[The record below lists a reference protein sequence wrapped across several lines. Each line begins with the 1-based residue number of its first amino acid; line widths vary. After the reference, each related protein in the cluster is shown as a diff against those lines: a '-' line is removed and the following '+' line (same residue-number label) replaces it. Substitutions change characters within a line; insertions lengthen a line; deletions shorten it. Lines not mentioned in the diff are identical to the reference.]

1 MCPTLQPHELQ
12 HARPPCPS
20 HAPSNLVLNLVFL
33 LINYN
38 ISKWFFCWM
47 TCSYLNC
54 LYIKERLETQVPE
67 CVAGNILELVPVC
80 NNTFLSVE
88 AELLIQHKRWDRI
101 INTCFSFQRDINVK
115 LHLKLLWLTLTLY
128 AEKITLKIVYV
139 LSTSFIHLLYII
151 HKCYALPSAE
161 VNSSDSVDCLSVNI
175 SITPA
180 SCGITVS
187 QFPHQKTIE
196 EIILPILYGC

>member
-1 MCPTLQPHELQ
+1 MC
-12 HARPPCPS
+12 
-20 HAPSNLVLNLVFL
+20 
-33 LINYN
+33 
-38 ISKWFFCWM
+38 
-47 TCSYLNC
+47 
-54 LYIKERLETQVPE
+54 
-67 CVAGNILELVPVC
+67 VC
-80 NNTFLSVE
+80 
-88 AELLIQHKRWDRI
+88 
-101 INTCFSFQRDINVK
+101 INVK